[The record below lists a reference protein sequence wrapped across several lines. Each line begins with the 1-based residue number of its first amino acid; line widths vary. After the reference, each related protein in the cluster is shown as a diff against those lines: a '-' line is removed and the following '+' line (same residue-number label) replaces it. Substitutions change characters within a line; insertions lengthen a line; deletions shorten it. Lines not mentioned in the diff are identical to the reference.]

1 MPRSW
6 GRVRVLLRRR
16 VTRFLPAGARARLLT
31 TRRCFGRGL
40 LATQVSKKAA
50 SKWVELPFAGEG
62 GQRRPLSQACD
73 HIQSGADWRDLPSA
87 ALKAEGRR
95 SACSC
100 CLSTKQKM
108 SSAEQLER
116 RVRSGGLGGDLQDDQ
131 RGLRAAGGAGPGVAS
146 HPGPPAQREGVHR
159 LLRVRLGLLV
169 WQWREV
175 ERGVEQVGRQK

>member
-1 MPRSW
+1 M
-6 GRVRVLLRRR
+6 
-16 VTRFLPAGARARLLT
+16 TRFLPAGARARLLT

-108 SSAEQLER
+108 TFCDADDKQSENLIAWSLPHTADRHNNWSGVYGRVDWEGIFKTTSVDSEPLGEQGQVLHPT
-116 RVRSGGLGGDLQDDQ
+116 QD
-131 RGLRAAGGAGPGVAS
+131 
-146 HPGPPAQREGVHR
+146 R
-159 LLRVRLGLLV
+159 LLSVREYTGS
-169 WQWREV
+169 
-175 ERGVEQVGRQK
+175 

>member
-108 SSAEQLER
+108 RFGTATGAACTVGWTGRGSSR
-116 RVRSGGLGGDLQDDQ
+116 RPG
-131 RGLRAAGGAGPGVAS
+131 GLRATGEAGPGVAS

-159 LLRVRLGLLV
+159 LPRARRGLLV
-169 WQWREV
+169 WQL
-175 ERGVEQVGRQK
+175 